1 MTCCL
6 HSDILPIVVKEHGI
20 EACED
25 KLGFRCVRQDVSY
38 IRLHLYLQQSL
49 ISLSTPNSSHNEY
62 HFPHKLQTC
71 RNSEILV
78 AEDTS
83 EEDAKIIHLGIR
95 IDTFNQTRLFQ
106 QGNLCGS
113 VLEVCCNVNKG
124 KSGNY

>member
-1 MTCCL
+1 MRSPRC
-6 HSDILPIVVKEHGI
+6 
-20 EACED
+20 
-25 KLGFRCVRQDVSY
+25 KLYQTSF
-38 IRLHLYLQQSL
+38 IFAT
-49 ISLSTPNSSHNEY
+49 IFNTPNRSDNEY

-124 KSGNY
+124 KHPSPETAYLDKII

>member
-1 MTCCL
+1 M
-6 HSDILPIVVKEHGI
+6 
-20 EACED
+20 
-25 KLGFRCVRQDVSY
+25 
-38 IRLHLYLQQSL
+38 
-49 ISLSTPNSSHNEY
+49 
-62 HFPHKLQTC
+62 LQTC

-124 KSGNY
+124 KRGNNLWVLFHILMALIFSLLHCKICSMNRFLKSEHINYVQISNLICAILSNVQYLDIIHHYVN